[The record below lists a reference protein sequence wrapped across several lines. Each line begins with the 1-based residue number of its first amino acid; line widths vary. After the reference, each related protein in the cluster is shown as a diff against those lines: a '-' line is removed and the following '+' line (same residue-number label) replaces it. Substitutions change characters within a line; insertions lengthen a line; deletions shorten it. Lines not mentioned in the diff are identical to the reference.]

1 TGASTMASRNT
12 AGGTFSVLGADLVV
26 TGDVAATA
34 DSHIDGRVK
43 GDITCAASV
52 QGEASVIEGA
62 VKAQTARLSGTVHGA
77 IEAGESVI
85 SRSAHI
91 HGDVS
96 YDASTIEQGAQV
108 DGRFAPRAAP
118 AGEST
123 STSVS

>member
-1 TGASTMASRNT
+1 MASRTT

-26 TGDVAATA
+26 TGDVTATA
-34 DSHIDGRVK
+34 DLHIDGRVK
-43 GDITCAASV
+43 GDIACAALV

-77 IEAGESVI
+77 IEAGELVI
-85 SRSAHI
+85 LRSARI

-96 YDASTIEQGAQV
+96 YDALTIEQGAQV

-118 AGEST
+118 AGESALT
-123 STSVS
+123 LVS